1 MNFFADLPAQAKALI
16 GVLVL
21 VAMVALGANFIPR
34 GGNAANATPA
44 GTPAGQ
50 IVIYSNQDPE
60 AVGTAAGDLKDKGI
74 PFQIVQD
81 GTAISVPKNNAD
93 DARIQIALK
102 DHLKDGTLG
111 FPELFGDKPPGFIST
126 DFDKKV
132 AFNRALNGEL
142 SRLIRKIDGVEA
154 ASVLVNMPEDQLFSE
169 DKKPTTA
176 AVMVKCETGR
186 SLSKDQVTGVQNLVA
201 SAVPGLKTSNVTV
214 VSDTGTLLSDGLAD
228 NNGNVADREVARELQ
243 EQMDLTEERET
254 AIENSV
260 QSLLDKLFGPGKSVV
275 RVNCDL
281 DFSQRKTK
289 TTLYAPPA
297 DAKGVSAPSNV
308 MHSTQKSTN
317 GSGGGVPGT
326 VANVP
331 GYPMDGGMTAA
342 NQSSTSSQDQEQY
355 GAYSRN
361 DSLTVNEIG
370 SIKRMTVTALI
381 QGLPAERV
389 TAMTQIVA
397 AAAGADVQ
405 GRGDMVVVQPV
416 AFDTSQ
422 TDMLHQLIDQQKAP
436 QTAAAADTKKKGGI
450 PFTVIVGAGA
460 AFIILALL
468 IAIIRM
474 ANRKEDTTDVLVN
487 TLGEPGMPA
496 DFDPNAFGG
505 FTGEASGT
513 VPQANMGPF
522 GFLEQMDPQLVAELL
537 SQQRPGAAAGVLG
550 LLDPG
555 YADMVLSVMP
565 PDVQEDLINRL
576 NTQPPMPDF
585 QQRTLAQQLRRTLG
599 VPA

>member
-16 GVLVL
+16 GVLLL
-21 VAMVALGANFIPR
+21 VALVAVGANFLPR
-34 GGNAANATPA
+34 GGPANASPT

-50 IVIYSNQDPE
+50 MLIYQNQDQE

-74 PFQIVQD
+74 PFNIVQD
-81 GTAISVPKNNAD
+81 GTAISVPSNRAD
-93 DARIQIALK
+93 DARIAIALR

-142 SRLIRKIDGVEA
+142 SRLIRKIDGVDA

-176 AVMVKCETGR
+176 AVMVKCQTGR
-186 SLSKDQVTGVQNLVA
+186 TLSKDQVTGIQNLVA
-201 SAVPGLKTSNVTV
+201 SAVPGLKTTNVTV
-214 VSDTGTLLSDGLAD
+214 VSDTGRLLSDGLAD
-228 NNGNVADREVARELQ
+228 NNGDVADREVARELQ
-243 EQMDLTEERET
+243 EQMDLTQERES

-260 QSLLDKLFGPGKSVV
+260 QGLLDKLFGPGKSVV
-275 RVNCDL
+275 RVTCDL

-289 TTLYAPPA
+289 TTLYAPPQ
-297 DAKGVSAPSNV
+297 DGKGIAAPSNV
-308 MHSTQKSTN
+308 VHNTEKTTN
-317 GSGGGVPGT
+317 GGTQGVPGT
-326 VANVP
+326 ASNVP
-331 GYPMDGGMTAA
+331 GYPMDGGVTAA
-342 NQSSTSSQDQEQY
+342 NQTSTSTEDQQQY

-361 DSLTVNEIG
+361 DSLTVAEIG

-389 TAMTQIVA
+389 AAMTQIVA

-422 TDMLHQLIDQQKAP
+422 TDMLKQLIDQQKTP
-436 QTAAAADTKKKGGI
+436 QTAAGDLKKKKGGI

-460 AFIILALL
+460 AFIIMALL
-468 IAIIRM
+468 IAIMRM
-474 ANRKEDTTDVLVN
+474 ATRKQDTTDVLVN

-565 PDVQEDLINRL
+565 PEVQEDLINRL
-576 NTQPPMPDF
+576 NQQPPMPEF
-585 QQRTLAQQLRRTLG
+585 QQRTLAQQLRRALG